1 MGKQL
6 RAGGSGAKRLWLD
19 IKRNLKERPLMTTAS
34 AGYWMLTILLFYNP
48 AFLRLEAP
56 LGEAGFLPTAEMT
69 ILAASVVIYAV
80 AARLSNVVQ
89 RLESKRWFPV
99 AQCAV
104 LLLGVLCYLAGA
116 TSFLP
121 PSASL
126 ASFMAG
132 SVAIALGMASFCIGA
147 GRFYGYLG
155 ARKVFFYE
163 TAGLLQGTLCAFVV
177 SLLPLAAEAV
187 VLVVT
192 PFVMVFCLWGTLGT
206 LPLPK
211 VFRQG
216 VGRKRL
222 VPWKFLV
229 TSLLQGLAIGLM
241 HHLPNVLPV
250 STPALSAAGFLA
262 GIVLLFVAAEIVG
275 LDFNT
280 LFYRIGFPLMAIG
293 FFLAGTFDNAFSLG
307 GAALDAGY
315 GYQYLVSCALCAYLA
330 RDFDQSP
337 AWIISVSTACLLGGQ
352 MVGEAI
358 VGLGLDNVQIAMSC
372 AVLLLLSALVL
383 LSDRDLASGWG
394 SIRPGKEAPAV
405 DSLTRA
411 CDSLASEY
419 GLSSREVDVVLLMA
433 KGHTRKGIGGELHLA
448 EETVKTHVANIYQK
462 LLIHSKQEL
471 VDMVEEREKQGAL
484 Q

>member
-1 MGKQL
+1 
-6 RAGGSGAKRLWLD
+6 
-19 IKRNLKERPLMTTAS
+19 MTSAS
-34 AGYWMLTILLFYNP
+34 ACYWMLTILLFYNP

-56 LGEAGFLPTAEMT
+56 AGIATSLLTTEMV
-69 ILAASVVIYAV
+69 ILAASVAIYAG
-80 AARLSNVVQ
+80 AARCSNIVQ
-89 RLESKRWFPV
+89 RLESKPWFPA

-104 LLLGVLCYLAGA
+104 LLVGVLCYLAGA
-116 TSFLP
+116 ASFLP
-121 PSASL
+121 PDIAL
-126 ASFMAG
+126 VSFSAG
-132 SVAIALGMASFCIGA
+132 SVAIALGMAFICIEA
-147 GRFYGYLG
+147 GRFYGFLG

-163 TAGLLQGTLCAFVV
+163 TMGLLQGTLGAFVV

-187 VLVVT
+187 VLAVV
-192 PFVMVFCLWGTLGT
+192 PFVMVFCLWSTLAS
-206 LPLPK
+206 LPLAQ

-250 STPALSAAGFLA
+250 TPPALSAAGFLV

-275 LDFNT
+275 FDFNT
-280 LFYRIGFPLMAIG
+280 LFYRIGFPLMAVG

-307 GAALDAGY
+307 GVTLDAGY

-352 MVGEAI
+352 AVGEVI
-358 VGLGLDNVQIAMSC
+358 VGFSLDNAQIASSC
-372 AVLLLLSALVL
+372 ALLLLLSALVL
-383 LSDRDLASGWG
+383 LSDRDIASGWG
-394 SIRPGKEAPAV
+394 SIRPGKEAPAA
-405 DSLTRA
+405 DPLTRA
-411 CDSLASEY
+411 CGALAAEY
-419 GLSSREVDVVLLMA
+419 GLSSREVDVVLLIA
-433 KGHTRKGIGGELHLA
+433 KGHTRKGIGSELHLA

-471 VDMVEEREKQGAL
+471 VDLVEERGKQDAL
-484 Q
+484 R